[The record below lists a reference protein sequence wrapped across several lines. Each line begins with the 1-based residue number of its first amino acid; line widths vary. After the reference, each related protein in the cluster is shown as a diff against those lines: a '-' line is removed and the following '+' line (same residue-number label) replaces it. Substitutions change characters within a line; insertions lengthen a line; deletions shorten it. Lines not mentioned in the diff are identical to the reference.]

1 MIKNKSYAIVLGIIT
16 LSVVGLLVS
25 VCQKY
30 LPFFL
35 HSTIYYCQNVIKT
48 VSVQLLPTI
57 ASKPLFIGFLAIL
70 GFIGF
75 SLFAL
80 AFQLLK
86 EGKQFQQVI
95 LPYGKLQRVAQKLAI
110 VNKVRMIKNHKPL
123 AICFGFFRPSIYIS
137 SGLLKIVNP
146 NELRAIL

>member
-35 HSTIYYCQNVIKT
+35 HSTIYYCQNFINT
-48 VSVQLLPTI
+48 VSAKSLPAI
-57 ASKPLFIGFLAIL
+57 ASKPLFIGLLAIL

-75 SLFAL
+75 RLFEL
-80 AFQLLK
+80 AIQLLK
-86 EGKQFQQVI
+86 EGKQFQQAI
-95 LPYGKLQRVAQKLAI
+95 LPYGKL
-110 VNKVRMIKNHKPL
+110 
-123 AICFGFFRPSIYIS
+123 
-137 SGLLKIVNP
+137 
-146 NELRAIL
+146 